1 MLRREE
7 GRNLHSLFP
16 KVEVYKRLQNE
27 LQPAKFRMD
36 MISIHILPLYIDKSG
51 VRCKPS
57 L

>member
-36 MISIHILPLYIDKSG
+36 MISIHILPLYFDKSV